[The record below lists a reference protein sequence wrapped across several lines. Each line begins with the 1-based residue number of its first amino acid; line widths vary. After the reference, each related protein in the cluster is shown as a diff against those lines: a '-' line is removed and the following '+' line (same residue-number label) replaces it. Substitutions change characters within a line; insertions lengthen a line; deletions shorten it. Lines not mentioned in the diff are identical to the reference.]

1 MADENYVSGYPP
13 PPYYYKEYQS
23 VDIKKLMEMSN
34 FKSTD
39 EKSFLEHMKNSYDVI
54 YDVDTNTYIKNIES
68 IDNIK
73 NCNFI
78 MGRPPPLPLRN
89 SYNVFGIDYEL
100 QRNIEELDSDEI
112 LYDEKKNL
120 KEEFIR
126 LYKIYKETFFLLF
139 DDIVNNRKDD
149 KSKIKHLTKIH
160 VNLFHILAKLRHY
173 QTINNI
179 INVLK
184 IQLKK
189 RQIAIDKMKISLL
202 NVYQYINFVQTNY
215 GNNKMIKNEENQEKK
230 NKKKN

>member
-13 PPYYYKEYQS
+13 PPYYFKEYQS
-23 VDIKKLMEMSN
+23 MDIKKIMEMNN

-39 EKSFLEHMKNSYDVI
+39 EESFLEHMRKTYETI
-54 YDVDTNTYIKNIES
+54 YDLNRNKYIKDIRS
-68 IDNIK
+68 LSNIK
-73 NCNFI
+73 NCEFI
-78 MGRPPPLPLRN
+78 MGRPPPLPLRD
-89 SYNVFGIDYEL
+89 SYNVFGMEYKVE
-100 QRNIEELDSDEI
+100 RNIEELDSDEI

-126 LYKIYKETFFLLF
+126 IYKIYKETFFLLF

-149 KSKIKHLTKIH
+149 KSKIKQLTKIH

-179 INVLK
+179 VNVLK

-202 NVYQYINFVQTNY
+202 NVYQYINFVQTNCV
-215 GNNKMIKNEENQEKK
+215 NKNMITNEENEEQKK
-230 NKKKN
+230 

>member
-13 PPYYYKEYQS
+13 PPYYFKEYQS
-23 VDIKKLMEMSN
+23 MDIKKIMEMNN
-34 FKSTD
+34 FKSND
-39 EKSFLEHMKNSYDVI
+39 EESFLEHMRKTYETI
-54 YDVDTNTYIKNIES
+54 YDLNRNTYIKDIRS
-68 IDNIK
+68 LSNIK
-73 NCNFI
+73 NCEFI
-78 MGRPPPLPLRN
+78 MGRPPPLPLRD
-89 SYNVFGIDYEL
+89 SYNVFGMEYKVE
-100 QRNIEELDSDEI
+100 RNIEELDSDEI

-126 LYKIYKETFFLLF
+126 IYKIYKETFFLLF

-149 KSKIKHLTKIH
+149 KSKIKQLTKIH

-179 INVLK
+179 VNVLK

-202 NVYQYINFVQTNY
+202 NVYQYINFVQTNCV
-215 GNNKMIKNEENQEKK
+215 NKNMITNEENEEQKK
-230 NKKKN
+230 

>member
-1 MADENYVSGYPP
+1 
-13 PPYYYKEYQS
+13 
-23 VDIKKLMEMSN
+23 MEMSN

>member
-13 PPYYYKEYQS
+13 PPYYFKEYQS
-23 VDIKKLMEMSN
+23 MDIKKLMEISN

-39 EKSFLEHMKNSYDVI
+39 EESFLEHLRKSYETI
-54 YDVDTNTYIKNIES
+54 YDVNRNTYIKDIKS
-68 IDNIK
+68 LSNIK
-73 NCNFI
+73 NCEFI
-78 MGRPPPLPLRN
+78 MGRPPPLPLRD
-89 SYNVFGIDYEL
+89 SYNVFGMEYKVE
-100 QRNIEELDSDEI
+100 RNIEELDSDEI

-126 LYKIYKETFFLLF
+126 IYKIYKETFFLLF

-149 KSKIKHLTKIH
+149 KSKIKQLTKIH

-179 INVLK
+179 VNVLK

-202 NVYQYINFVQTNY
+202 NVYQYINFVQTNCV
-215 GNNKMIKNEENQEKK
+215 NKNMITNEENDEQKK
-230 NKKKN
+230 LK